1 MDFVGFSLIFF
12 YTVRRLGAFHE
23 RERYLAY
30 KSVWGERKVTRLVKI
45 IIRWSKNY
53 RFVKI
58 ILLMILETSRGGD

>member
-12 YTVRRLGAFHE
+12 YTVRRLGHE

-30 KSVWGERKVTRLVKI
+30 KSVWGEGKVTRLVKI

-58 ILLMILETSRGGD
+58 ILLMILETCRGGD